1 MISDNELYS
10 LTLKFGICLFVLIIV
25 YGFISVNF
33 LEQKEGEFVEEPE
46 SDELLEEVVLEE
58 KQTKKGKK

>member
-1 MISDNELYS
+1 MISDDELYS

-33 LEQKEGEFVEEPE
+33 LEQKDGESVEEPE